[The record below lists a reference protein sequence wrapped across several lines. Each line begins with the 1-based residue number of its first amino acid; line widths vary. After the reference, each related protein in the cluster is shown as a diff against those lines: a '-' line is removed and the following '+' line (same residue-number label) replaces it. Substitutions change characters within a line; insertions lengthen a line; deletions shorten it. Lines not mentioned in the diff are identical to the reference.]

1 MKHIKRTTAAL
12 ALTASTLLVS
22 ACSSGATPDTT
33 ENAADGRPVVNK
45 ENWPEK
51 TPTRGLAKDLIL
63 PLEAY
68 MASYA
73 DQVAVEQAASDLQQS
88 CMKAYGIDLT
98 LPRAGANPPP
108 SDNDAN
114 IERRYGITDRAEA
127 EKYGYELRPALQ
139 EHTRQTM
146 RDLSGVEVEILT
158 GHTKP
163 EPPKAPDAFTA
174 GEPVAAPIQDTKP
187 ARAEY
192 NGKKLKTGG
201 CVGWSREQLGVKN
214 ADPTFVAQLAGDSLE
229 QSLKDDKVIKAVAA
243 WSSCMDGK
251 GHANLADPYKAMD
264 QGVTNDG
271 KPTEESVT
279 LAVDDIDCK
288 KQTDLVKI
296 WFGVES
302 AIQNKQIADNKSR
315 LTGIKDQHGKEVAAA
330 RRQMTASTR

>member
-1 MKHIKRTTAAL
+1 M
-12 ALTASTLLVS
+12 TASTLLVS

>member
-1 MKHIKRTTAAL
+1 MKHIKRTATAV
-12 ALTASTLLVS
+12 ALTASALLVS
-22 ACSSGATPDTT
+22 ACSSGTTPDTT
-33 ENAADGRPVVNK
+33 QNAADGKPIVNK
-45 ENWPEK
+45 ENWPK
-51 TPTRGLAKDLIL
+51 KIPTSGLTKDLTL

-68 MASYA
+68 MASYE
-73 DQVAVEQAASDLQQS
+73 DQVTVEQAANDLQQS
-88 CMKAYGIDLT
+88 CMKDYGIDLT

-127 EKYGYELRPALQ
+127 EKYGYELPPALQ
-139 EHTRQTM
+139 EHTKQTM
-146 RDLSGVEVEILT
+146 RDLSGVEVEVLT

-163 EPPKAPDAFTA
+163 EPPKAPEGVKTGSAFT
-174 GEPVAAPIQDTKP
+174 GPGQTKP

-201 CVGWSREQLGVKN
+201 CIGWSKAQLGVKD
-214 ADPTFVAQLAGDSLE
+214 ADPTFVAQLAGDSLV
-229 QSLKDDKVIKAVAA
+229 QSMKDDKVIKAIAA

-251 GHANLADPYKAMD
+251 GHTGLADPYKAMD

-271 KPTEESVT
+271 QPSQESIA

-302 AIQNKQIADNKSR
+302 AIQDKQIADNRSQ
-315 LTGIKDQHGKEVAAA
+315 LTGIKEQHGKEVAAA
-330 RRQMTASTR
+330 RKQMAASAQ